1 MANQEVQI
9 LKKEFPANNYIS
21 KKQEVETD
29 ENGGR
34 KKAEKVVT
42 AGVVTRKPS
51 PFKRFKEAFFGE
63 DIGSVGDYILYDVL
77 IPAIRDTLEDMVNN
91 GLHMLLTGDSRG
103 RRREGRST
111 YVSYNSYSRGRSIE
125 SRDRDR
131 DRGYRSRRSNDIQD
145 IICQDR
151 GEAEQVLDELLD
163 YVDRYGQATVADLY
177 DLVGIT
183 TSITDN
189 NWGWENLNT
198 ARVDRV
204 SGGYLLNLPKPI
216 SLR

>member
-1 MANQEVQI
+1 MPKEEVQI
-9 LKKEFPANNYIS
+9 LKKEFPANNYAS
-21 KKQEVETD
+21 KNKEEETD
-29 ENGGR
+29 GR
-34 KKAEKVVT
+34 KKVEKVVT
-42 AGVVTRKPS
+42 SGVITKKPS
-51 PFKRFKEAFFGE
+51 AFKRFKEAFFGE

-103 RRREGRST
+103 RRRNEGRST
-111 YVSYNSYSRGRSIE
+111 YVSYNSYSRGRGSD

-131 DRGYRSRRSNDIQD
+131 DRGYRSRRSNDIQE
-145 IICQDR
+145 IICEDR
-151 GEAEQVLDELLD
+151 GEAEQVIDELVE

-189 NWGWENLNT
+189 NWGWESLNT

-204 SGGYLLNLPKPI
+204 SGGYLINLPKPI